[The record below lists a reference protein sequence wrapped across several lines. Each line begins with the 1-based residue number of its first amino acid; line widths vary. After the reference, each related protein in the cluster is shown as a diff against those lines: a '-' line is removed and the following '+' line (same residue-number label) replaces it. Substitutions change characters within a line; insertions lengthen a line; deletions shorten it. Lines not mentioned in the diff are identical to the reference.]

1 MSASDPKATARF
13 VVQVGAFADTNAA
26 REVRQ
31 AVEKLG
37 MKTYTQVIEVEGG
50 KRIRVRVGPF
60 ASREEAAKVL
70 ARLKGASLP
79 GAVLAL

>member
-1 MSASDPKATARF
+1 
-13 VVQVGAFADTNAA
+13 VVQVGAFADATAA
-26 REVRQ
+26 REARQ

-37 MKTYTQVIEVEGG
+37 LKTYTQVIEVDGG

-60 ASREEAAKVL
+60 ATREDAARVL
-70 ARLKGASLP
+70 ARIKGASLP